1 MNLAY
6 ILKDYVTLETL
17 NYKLMRNN
25 KLFYAKYNIDL
36 DAKFTPISVDDI
48 NQGDNDMQGGTIF
61 STKMKDTNYS
71 FAYYKINNFTN
82 TDGKNYT
89 KGIIIKRN
97 NTVDNDLHSSSK
109 HCALLLYDNY
119 DLLKIAFLNMHSD
132 CYESVDKNKY
142 GCILACGVATGCI
155 LACGVATGSVLLKL
169 IILWAKNQNFKRIV
183 LSDQSQFTCKDNS
196 YLMSY
201 ELKYIHTLT
210 HGTTWYSKYGFKF
223 INQVDNDALAYNKQ
237 FLDNFK
243 TEEYPFEL
251 LMKIIMHEIVDQK
264 IYVYMDKYDYLLNIN
279 KIVTLYDE
287 YKIKP
292 FYKFIKI
299 ISRES
304 CFLVSHIYMKIFESL
319 KLKKYIASEMELIIN
334 N

>member
-1 MNLAY
+1 
-6 ILKDYVTLETL
+6 
-17 NYKLMRNN
+17 
-25 KLFYAKYNIDL
+25 
-36 DAKFTPISVDDI
+36 
-48 NQGDNDMQGGTIF
+48 
-61 STKMKDTNYS
+61 
-71 FAYYKINNFTN
+71 
-82 TDGKNYT
+82 
-89 KGIIIKRN
+89 
-97 NTVDNDLHSSSK
+97 
-109 HCALLLYDNY
+109 
-119 DLLKIAFLNMHSD
+119 
-132 CYESVDKNKY
+132 
-142 GCILACGVATGCI
+142 
-155 LACGVATGSVLLKL
+155 
-169 IILWAKNQNFKRIV
+169 
-183 LSDQSQFTCKDNS
+183 
-196 YLMSY
+196 MSY